1 MSASTIEINKTE
13 RITKLAPVFLVIGII
28 ATAFDS
34 IASYISIVTNEIAEE
49 GNFIL
54 NGIFNLIIAN
64 GASTEIGFAV
74 TMTIRAAF
82 GVLLLLLLFL
92 IAKRGRNQRERN
104 AAALG
109 LAVVGVILLAV
120 AVYHVIGMAVF
131 G

>member
-1 MSASTIEINKTE
+1 MSTSTVEISKIE
-13 RITKLAPVFLVIGII
+13 RISKFAPVFLVIGII

-109 LAVVGVILLAV
+109 LAVVGAVLLAV
-120 AVYHVIGMAVF
+120 AVYHIVGMAIF